1 MRTNNHQGIPTGMP
15 HTDLRPWQCKGRCTY
30 CGAKVAGWRRLKA
43 CVCGGR
49 VSYR

>member
-1 MRTNNHQGIPTGMP
+1 MGTSEHTMTTPPAR
-15 HTDLRPWQCKGRCTY
+15 TDLRPWQCKGRCTD
-30 CGAKVAGWRRLKA
+30 CGAKVAGWRRMKA